1 MCVYKKMEV
10 STMINTQMEKLG
22 KAPSKI
28 REIFEYG
35 KRRKA
40 EIGEENVFDFSI
52 GNPNVPAPADVN
64 VTYKNLIDTHDDI
77 WLHGYT
83 SASGDP
89 DTRRAVAEDLNRR
102 FGTSFKAS
110 NLYMTCGAAA
120 SLKITITAMA
130 QPGDEFVTFTPF
142 FPEYRVFVETS
153 GGKLVTSPTDPET
166 FQIDFAHLEAVIT
179 DKTKAVLVN
188 SPNNPSGVVFR
199 EESVKRLASLLAEKE
214 QAYGHTIYLITDEPY
229 RELVYDEEIMV
240 PYMTKYYRDT
250 VVCYSY
256 SKSLSLPGERIGYI
270 LIPDEADQAAD
281 LYAAVAGA
289 GRALGYVCAP
299 SLAQHVIERCV
310 GQVADLSV
318 YRTNR
323 DLLYDALTKYG
334 YTCVHPDGAFY
345 LFVKALEEDAAS
357 FCERAKDFEL
367 LLVPADSFGTPG
379 YVRIAYCVT
388 TDQIRRSLPAFR
400 NLAHA
405 YGRI

>member
-1 MCVYKKMEV
+1 
-10 STMINTQMEKLG
+10 MINRQMEQLG

-35 KRRKA
+35 KKRKA
-40 EIGEENVFDFSI
+40 EIGEDKVFDFSI

-64 VTYKNLIDTHDDI
+64 ETYRKLLDTRDDI

-83 SASGDP
+83 SAAGDA
-89 DTRRAVAEDLNRR
+89 DTRRAIARDLNRR
-102 FGTSFKAS
+102 FGTSFGAS

-120 SLKITITAMA
+120 SLKIAITAIV
-130 QPGDEFVTFTPF
+130 QPGDEFVAFTPF
-142 FPEYRVFVETS
+142 FPEYRVFVETA
-153 GGKLVTSPTDPET
+153 GAKLITCATDPDT
-166 FQIDFAHLEAVIT
+166 FQIDFGNLDAAVT
-179 DKTKAVLVN
+179 EKTKAVLVN

-199 EESVKRLASLLAEKE
+199 EEAVKKLAFLLAEKE
-214 QAYGHTIYLITDEPY
+214 KTYGHTIYLITDEPY
-229 RELVYDEEIMV
+229 RELVYDEEIEV
-240 PYMTKYYRDT
+240 PYMTKYYPDT

-270 LIPDEADQAAD
+270 LVPDEADQAQD

-323 DLLYDALTKYG
+323 DLLYGALTEYG

-345 LFVKALEEDAAS
+345 LFVKALEEDASA

-388 TDQIRRSLPAFR
+388 TDQIERSLPAFR

>member
-179 DKTKAVLVN
+179 D
-188 SPNNPSGVVFR
+188 
-199 EESVKRLASLLAEKE
+199 
-214 QAYGHTIYLITDEPY
+214 
-229 RELVYDEEIMV
+229 
-240 PYMTKYYRDT
+240 
-250 VVCYSY
+250 
-256 SKSLSLPGERIGYI
+256 
-270 LIPDEADQAAD
+270 
-281 LYAAVAGA
+281 
-289 GRALGYVCAP
+289 
-299 SLAQHVIERCV
+299 
-310 GQVADLSV
+310 
-318 YRTNR
+318 
-323 DLLYDALTKYG
+323 
-334 YTCVHPDGAFY
+334 
-345 LFVKALEEDAAS
+345 
-357 FCERAKDFEL
+357 
-367 LLVPADSFGTPG
+367 
-379 YVRIAYCVT
+379 
-388 TDQIRRSLPAFR
+388 
-400 NLAHA
+400 
-405 YGRI
+405 